1 MNLKSTKGIT
11 MVNLVIYI
19 ICFVVIAAVV
29 GSITVFFYSNSEL
42 LDNEVSAASE
52 YNKLNMF
59 LVKESEIK
67 NNKFTNFNVDEENG
81 NSYLIFS
88 NGDTYTFNEENGLIY
103 YNGMCICEFVSD
115 FDVTTNYTSGKEV
128 VNVLVKF
135 DSNNISYKTSYTM
148 K

>member
-59 LVKESEIK
+59 LVK
-67 NNKFTNFNVDEENG
+67 
-81 NSYLIFS
+81 
-88 NGDTYTFNEENGLIY
+88 
-103 YNGMCICEFVSD
+103 
-115 FDVTTNYTSGKEV
+115 
-128 VNVLVKF
+128 
-135 DSNNISYKTSYTM
+135 
-148 K
+148 